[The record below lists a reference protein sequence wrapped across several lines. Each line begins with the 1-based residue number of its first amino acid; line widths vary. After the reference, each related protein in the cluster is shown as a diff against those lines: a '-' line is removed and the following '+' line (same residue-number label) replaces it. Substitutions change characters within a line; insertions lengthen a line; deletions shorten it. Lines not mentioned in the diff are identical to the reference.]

1 MNGSWRV
8 PAVRGGCWGALY
20 CWHPLL
26 CCSTLPCTCP
36 FPFPF
41 PFPCPLPSPPH
52 APHPQIQAANPVARA
67 LFNTAYRYKQAAMQ
81 RGDLSGGR
89 LAPLWDRLVFS
100 KVRARVGG
108 GCLLRPA
115 GCLLVA
121 CLVGGEGLYCL
132 IPACLLNS
140 PTPMPGC
147 RRGAAAEQR
156 GVTHL
161 SRGI

>member
-1 MNGSWRV
+1 MAFLGIV
-8 PAVRGGCWGALY
+8 VAGGGCIGEWELAGARCQGRVLGALH

-26 CCSTLPCTCP
+26 CCSALHL
-36 FPFPF
+36 
-41 PFPCPLPSPPH
+41 PLPL
-52 APHPQIQAANPVARA
+52 HPQIQAANPVSRA

-132 IPACLLNS
+132 RRPILLKKAY
-140 PTPMPGC
+140 T
-147 RRGAAAEQR
+147 A
-156 GVTHL
+156 
-161 SRGI
+161 